1 MKAWFRYSFQVQHG
15 LKEES
20 FVFKTQ
26 SRLESPVQKDKGWID
41 NGASSR
47 HQHADSRFLR
57 IATCHNFN

>member
-47 HQHADSRFLR
+47 HQHADSRFL
-57 IATCHNFN
+57 